1 MAPTRDTSSE
11 LFYRKKS
18 TMLNRY
24 GPGRGRKKNHRKT
37 TQLGIE
43 QLENRMMNA
52 VDGLEQHLQ
61 QLIGPMSFSG
71 ASIGS
76 TQVVSTTTNRVGNT
90 APTVAT
96 TARLVSGTD
105 VRARSAAVSVL
116 GADNAGESRLTYTW
130 SATAFPAGGTVA
142 FASNG
147 TNAAKLNTAIFNKP
161 GAYSLRVTIRD
172 ESGLTTT
179 STLQV
184 NVVATLT
191 SLKFESSPG
200 TALNPALTHTVSGR
214 TQTVRVIGLD
224 QFGTAMATTPT
235 AVWTRVAAPS
245 GGTVT
250 PSVTNGVATLTF
262 NRLGAYITRATVG
275 TLAVDLKSNVIPTAT
290 GIAVRNSLGQ
300 AASATTPST
309 TTALSQTWSATAFDQ
324 FGNAM
329 AQQPT
334 FTWTTPTTPIG
345 SQPRIQTTGNAAAVT
360 FNRAGTYSVRADSGS
375 ASFTFQV
382 NVSAVLSRI
391 SLTTLERVAVTPTVS
406 IRTTTTGQ
414 RLVVSGFDQFGIAM
428 TTLPSLTWT
437 ATTAPSQGTV
447 TASVTSGIA
456 TVNFKRA
463 GSYSLRVAGGAA
475 TALFQVNV
483 VQTFTSLS
491 MVSAT
496 NTLINPTSVIAVPT
510 ASTTV
515 RAIGNDQFGQPMA
528 TQPTLTWTSVTVPT
542 GGTATY
548 ATTNTGTTIRFNQV
562 GSFSARV
569 SSGTITR
576 TIAFNVIPTL
586 TKINITGTN
595 TIARGSS
602 QQFTARGV
610 DQFDRPMATQ
620 PTMTWTATGGTISTA
635 GLYRAGSTAGAFAI
649 TARSGTVISSLSI
662 TVATPG
668 ASSSIADAALR
679 NLVSSLYADSSIT
692 RAEMIQIL
700 RSVGADGT
708 VSQTELTDLRAIIG
722 AGSQFSMP
730 SYVRELA
737 RDVVN
742 ANPANLRFKG
752 QVAGNLAAGSSS
764 TLLNNLVDKWFLGA
778 DEPVISGSGLTYQ
791 ISTGNL
797 FNGNPSRADAKQGYL
812 GDCYLIAA
820 VTAIADRNADAIR
833 NVFIDN
839 GDGTFTV
846 RFFAGSA
853 DYVTVN
859 RRLPAYSNGTLAYS
873 GVGQAVARTTTTL
886 WVALLEKAYA
896 QWNETGNSGRNG
908 TNTYSAIEGGWMS
921 NVNAQVL
928 GYNSSNYSFSNT
940 PKQTLISA
948 LQSGRAVTL
957 GTTARPSNGFVGS
970 HAYIITGYDA
980 STDRFTTFN
989 SWGNTHPA
997 AATWDQLRANCTMF
1011 VVTDSAGTS
1020 PISNLSVRSSTADVL
1035 IGNWTTAITGPSS
1048 FEGTK
1053 LGGDVATHSNSEYGV
1068 RNESDILNYADSVS
1082 DEVAALSADWVNL
1095 DEAHARISDLALAE
1109 LADATLDEIHSID
1122 AFAVDLAMSLGG
1134 IDSLFV

>member
-1 MAPTRDTSSE
+1 MPDSNDSSRS
-11 LFYRKKS
+11 RKK
-18 TMLNRY
+18 T
-24 GPGRGRKKNHRKT
+24 HRKT

-61 QLIGPMSFSG
+61 QLLAPS
-71 ASIGS
+71 SISDAAVGS
-76 TQVVSTTTNRVGNT
+76 TQVVSTIANNVGNT

-96 TARLVSGTD
+96 TARLVNGTD
-105 VRARSAAVSVL
+105 VRSQSASVSVL

-130 SATAFPAGGTVA
+130 AATAFPSGGTVS
-142 FASNG
+142 FAANG
-147 TNAAKLNTAIFNKP
+147 TNAAKQSTATFNKP
-161 GAYSLRVTIRD
+161 GTYSLRVTIRD
-172 ESGLTTT
+172 EAGLTTT

-191 SLKFESSPG
+191 SLKLEDSTG
-200 TALNPALTHTVSGR
+200 AILNPSITHNVTGR
-214 TQTVRVIGLD
+214 TQTVRVTGLD
-224 QFGTAMATTPT
+224 QFGTAMASTATPT
-235 AVWTRVAAPS
+235 WTRVASPT

-250 PSVTNGVATLTF
+250 PSVANSVTTLTF
-262 NRLGAYITRATVG
+262 SRLGAYTTRVAVG
-275 TLAVDLKSNVIPTAT
+275 TLTVDLRSNVVATAT

-334 FTWTTPTTPIG
+334 FTWTTPTTPTG
-345 SQPRIQTTGNAAAVT
+345 SQPRIQVTGSSATVT
-360 FNRAGTYSVRADSGS
+360 FNRVGTYSVRAQSGS

-382 NVSAVLSRI
+382 NVTAVLSRI
-391 SLTTLERVAVTPTVS
+391 DLTTPERVAVSPNLA
-406 IRTTTTGQ
+406 IRVATTGQ
-414 RLVVSGFDQFGIAM
+414 RLNVSGFDQFGIAM

-437 ATTAPSQGTV
+437 ATTAPTQGTV
-447 TASVTSGIA
+447 TATVTSGVA
-456 TVNFKRA
+456 TVIFNRA
-463 GSYSLRVAGGAA
+463 GSYNVRVAGGTAA
-475 TALFQVNV
+475 ASFQVNV
-483 VQTFTSLS
+483 VQMFTSLS
-491 MVSAT
+491 MVSST
-496 NTLINPTSVIAVPT
+496 NTPINSTSVVSVPT
-510 ASTTV
+510 ASTIV
-515 RAIGNDQFGQPMA
+515 RAIANDQFGQPMV
-528 TQPTLTWTSVTVPT
+528 TQPTFTWTSVTVPS
-542 GGTATY
+542 GATATY
-548 ATTNTGTTIRFNQV
+548 TTTNAGTTIGFSQV
-562 GSFSARV
+562 GNFSVRA
-569 SSGTITR
+569 SSGTINQTVS
-576 TIAFNVIPTL
+576 FNVVATL
-586 TKINITGTN
+586 AKINITGASTV
-595 TIARGSS
+595 ALGAS
-602 QQFTARGV
+602 QQYTAQGV

-620 PTMTWTATGGTISTA
+620 PTMTWTATGGTITTA
-635 GLYRAGSTAGAFAI
+635 GLYRAGSTVGSYAI
-649 TARSGTVISSLSI
+649 TVRSGTVTANLNIA
-662 TVATPG
+662 VATPG
-668 ASSSIADAALR
+668 PASSVTDMALR
-679 NLVSSLYADSSIT
+679 NLLTGLYADNSIT

-797 FNGNPSRADAKQGYL
+797 FNGNPSRSDAKQGYL

-820 VTAIADRNADAIR
+820 ATAIADRNADAIR

-873 GVGQAVARTTTTL
+873 GVGQAISSASTTL

-908 TNTYSAIEGGWMS
+908 TNTYAAIEGGWMGT
-921 NVNAQVL
+921 VNAQIL
-928 GYNSSNYSFSNT
+928 GFNSSNYSFAST
-940 PKQTLISA
+940 PKQTLVSA

-957 GTTARPSNGFVGS
+957 GTTANPSNGFVGG

-989 SWGNTHPA
+989 PWGNTHPA
-997 AATWDQLRANCTMF
+997 AATWDQLRANCTTF

-1020 PISNLSVRSSTADVL
+1020 PISNISVRSSTADVL
-1035 IGNWTTAITGPSS
+1035 IGNWTTVITGPSS
-1048 FEGTK
+1048 FQTTK
-1053 LGGDVATHSNSEYGV
+1053 LGSDVAAYDNSEYGV
-1068 RNESDILNYADSVS
+1068 RSESEILENIDRVT
-1082 DEVAALSADWVNL
+1082 DEVAAISAEWVNL
-1095 DEAHARISDLALAE
+1095 DEAHVRLSDMALAD
-1109 LADATLDEIHSID
+1109 LADATLDEIHSIN
-1122 AFAVDLAMSLGG
+1122 AFAVDLAMSLDD

>member
-1 MAPTRDTSSE
+1 MASNYDPRRSRKTS
-11 LFYRKKS
+11 
-18 TMLNRY
+18 
-24 GPGRGRKKNHRKT
+24 HRKT

-52 VDGLEQHLQ
+52 VDGMEQQLQ
-61 QLIGPMSFSG
+61 QLIAPMSVG
-71 ASIGS
+71 EASVGS
-76 TQVVSTTTNRVGNT
+76 TQVVSTITNTVGNT

-96 TARLVSGTD
+96 IPRLVNATD
-105 VRARSAAVSVL
+105 VRSRSAVVSVL

-130 SATAFPAGGTVA
+130 SVNSFPSGGTVT

-147 TNAAKLNTAIFNKP
+147 TNAAKQNTATFNKP
-161 GAYSLRVTIRD
+161 GTYSLRVTIRD
-172 ESGLTTT
+172 ESGLTTA
-179 STLQV
+179 SLLQV

-191 SLKFESSPG
+191 TLRLQDTAG
-200 TALNPALTHTVSGR
+200 TELNPSLTHNVSGT

-224 QFGTAMATTPT
+224 QFGTAMTSTPT

-250 PSVTNGVATLTF
+250 PSVANGVATLTF
-262 NRLGAYITRATVG
+262 NRLGAYTSRVTIG
-275 TLAVDLKSNVIPTAT
+275 TLSIDLKSNVVATAT

-300 AASATTPST
+300 AALATTSST

-334 FTWTTPTTPIG
+334 FTWTNPVSPIG
-345 SQPRIQTTGNAAAVT
+345 SLPRIQTTGNAATVT
-360 FNRAGTYSVRADSGS
+360 FNRVGTYSVRAQSHS

-382 NVSAVLSRI
+382 NVTSVLTRI
-391 SLTTLERVAVTPTVS
+391 ALTTPDNVAVSPTVA
-406 IRTTTTGQ
+406 IRTAATGQ
-414 RLVVSGFDQFGIAM
+414 RLNVRGFDQFGRAM
-428 TTLPSLTWT
+428 ATMPSLTWT
-437 ATTAPSQGTV
+437 ATTAPTQGTA
-447 TASVTSGIA
+447 TATVTSDVA
-456 TVNFKRA
+456 TLLFNRS
-463 GSYSLRVAGGAA
+463 GSYSLRVAGGNA
-475 TALFQVNV
+475 TELFQVNV

-491 MVSAT
+491 ALGAT
-496 NTLINPTSVIAVPT
+496 NTPISSTAVIAVPT

-515 RAIGNDQFGQPMA
+515 RAVANDQFGQPMA
-528 TQPTLTWTSVTVPT
+528 TQPTLTWTSLIVPT
-542 GGTATY
+542 GGTTTY
-548 ATTNTGTTIRFNQV
+548 TTANAGTTIRFNQV

-569 SSGTITR
+569 SSGAITQ
-576 TIAFNVIPTL
+576 TIAFNVVATL
-586 TKINITGTN
+586 TTINVTGASTV
-595 TIARGSS
+595 ALGGS
-602 QQFTARGV
+602 QQYTAQGV

-620 PTMTWTATGGTISTA
+620 PTVTWAATGGTINTT
-635 GLYRAGSTAGAFAI
+635 GLYRAGSTVGTYAI
-649 TARSGTVISSLSI
+649 TARSGTVTANLNVA
-662 TVATPG
+662 VATPG
-668 ASSSIADAALR
+668 AASSVTDMALR
-679 NLVSSLYADSSIT
+679 NLLTGLYADSSIT

-700 RSVGADGT
+700 RSVGTDGS

-730 SYVRELA
+730 NYVRELA

-778 DEPVISGSGLTYQ
+778 DEPVISGSGRTYQ

-797 FNGNPSRADAKQGYL
+797 FNGDPSRADAKQGYL

-873 GVGQAVARTTTTL
+873 GVGQAIANTSTTL

-928 GYNSSNYSFSNT
+928 GYRSSNYSFANT

-957 GTTARPSNGFVGS
+957 GTTANPSNGFVGG

-980 STDRFTTFN
+980 STDKFTTFN
-989 SWGNTHPA
+989 PWGNTHPA

-1020 PISNLSVRSSTADVL
+1020 PISNLSVRSSTSEVL

-1048 FEGTK
+1048 FESTK
-1053 LGGDVATHSNSEYGV
+1053 LGSDVASHDDSEYDV
-1068 RNESDILNYADSVS
+1068 RSENDILENVDRVS
-1082 DEVAALSADWVNL
+1082 TEVAALSGEWVNL
-1095 DEAHARISDLALAE
+1095 DEAHVRLSDLALAE
-1109 LADATLDEIHSID
+1109 LADATLDEIYAIN
-1122 AFAVDLAMSLGG
+1122 AIAVDLAMSLED
-1134 IDSLFV
+1134 IDSLLV